1 MEVHHHSHQPKKWK
15 EYISEF
21 LMLFA
26 AVTLGFFAENLREH
40 QIEKHR
46 EIQFLK
52 NIHLDLERDIE
63 QIDNVTSFNVKKQE
77 YGTELAN
84 LYQTGVSSDLPK
96 FYFLVKTLAL
106 RTFFQHSQTGLDQL
120 KNAGGLRLVEDDE
133 IIQQLQMI
141 EIRVANTKGLQES
154 MDLNLTYFR
163 MKTNS
168 VLDAAT
174 VQEMN
179 MHQNLINNKTFYFR
193 RFEMP
198 TSVRPLHL
206 KSTDDI
212 NELVNLGIAPVNST
226 RYINAQ
232 LIELRKECLQLN
244 QLLLKKYGKEFLK
257 TN

>member
-1 MEVHHHSHQPKKWK
+1 MEVHHHSHNPKKWK
-15 EYISEF
+15 EYLSEF

-52 NIHLDLERDIE
+52 NIHLDLERDIKE
-63 QIDNVTSFNVKKQE
+63 IDNVISFNVQKQQ
-77 YGTELAN
+77 YGVDLAK
-84 LYQTGVSSDLPK
+84 LYESDISKDLPK

-106 RTFFQHSQTGLDQL
+106 RTYFQHSTNGIEQL

-141 EIRVANTKGLQES
+141 EIRVANTKSLQES
-154 MDLNLTYFR
+154 MDQTLTYFR
-163 MKTNS
+163 MKTNA

-179 MHQNLINNKTFYFR
+179 MNQKLKNTKTFNFR
-193 RFEMP
+193 RFEVP
-198 TSVRPLHL
+198 KSARPLHL

-212 NELVNLGIAPVNST
+212 NELVNLGIAPVNT
-226 RYINAQ
+226 TKYINGQ
-232 LIELRKECLQLN
+232 LTELRKECVQLN
-244 QLLLKKYGKEFLK
+244 KLLIQKYGEEF
-257 TN
+257 

>member
-1 MEVHHHSHQPKKWK
+1 MEVHHHSHHPKKWK

-52 NIHLDLERDIE
+52 NIHLDLERDIKE
-63 QIDNVTSFNVKKQE
+63 IDNVISFNIQKQQ
-77 YGTELAN
+77 YGADLAK
-84 LYQTGVSSDLPK
+84 LYESGVSKDLPK

-106 RTFFQHSQTGLDQL
+106 RTYFQHSKNGIEQL

-141 EIRVANTKGLQES
+141 EIRVANTESLQES
-154 MDLNLTYFR
+154 MDQTLTYFR
-163 MKTNS
+163 MKTNA

-179 MHQNLINNKTFYFR
+179 INQKLKNTKTFNFR
-193 RFEMP
+193 RFEVP
-198 TSVRPLHL
+198 ASVQPLHL

-212 NELVNLGIAPVNST
+212 NELVNLGIAPVNT
-226 RYINAQ
+226 TKYINGQ
-232 LIELRKECLQLN
+232 LTELRKECVQLN
-244 QLLLKKYGKEFLK
+244 KLLIQKYGEEF
-257 TN
+257 

>member
-1 MEVHHHSHQPKKWK
+1 MEVHHHSHHPKKWK

-52 NIHLDLERDIE
+52 NIHLDLERDINE
-63 QIDNVTSFNVKKQE
+63 IDNVISFNVQKQQ
-77 YGTELAN
+77 YGADLAK
-84 LYQTGVSSDLPK
+84 LYESGVSKDLPK

-106 RTFFQHSQTGLDQL
+106 RTYFQHSKNGIEQL

-141 EIRVANTKGLQES
+141 EIRVANTESLQES
-154 MDLNLTYFR
+154 MDQTLTYFR
-163 MKTNS
+163 MKTNA
-168 VLDAAT
+168 VLDAST

-179 MHQNLINNKTFYFR
+179 INQKLKNTKTFNFR
-193 RFEMP
+193 RFEAP
-198 TSVRPLHL
+198 ISVRPLHL

-212 NELVNLGIAPVNST
+212 NELVNLGIAPVNT
-226 RYINAQ
+226 TKYINSQ
-232 LIELRKECLQLN
+232 LTELRKECVQLN
-244 QLLLKKYGKEFLK
+244 QLLIQKYGEEF
-257 TN
+257 

>member
-1 MEVHHHSHQPKKWK
+1 MEVHHHSHHPKKWK

-52 NIHLDLERDIE
+52 NIHLDLERDIKE
-63 QIDNVTSFNVKKQE
+63 IDNVMSFNINKQQ
-77 YGTELAN
+77 YGVELAK
-84 LYQTGVSSDLPK
+84 LYETGVSKDLPK

-106 RTFFQHSQTGLDQL
+106 RTFFQHSKNGLEQL
-120 KNAGGLRLVEDDE
+120 QNAGGLRLVEDEE
-133 IIQQLQMI
+133 IIQQLQLI
-141 EIRVANTKGLQES
+141 EIRVANTESLQES

-163 MKTNS
+163 IKTNAI
-168 VLDAAT
+168 LDAVT

-179 MHQNLINNKTFYFR
+179 MNQKLKNTKTFNFR
-193 RFEMP
+193 RFEVP
-198 TSVRPLHL
+198 SSVRPLHL

-212 NELVNLGIAPVNST
+212 NELVNLGIAPVNT
-226 RYINAQ
+226 TKYINGQ
-232 LIELRKECLQLN
+232 LVELRKECLQLN
-244 QLLLKKYGKEFLK
+244 KLLIQKYGHEF
-257 TN
+257 

>member
-1 MEVHHHSHQPKKWK
+1 MEVHHQSHHPKKWK

-52 NIHLDLERDIE
+52 NIHLDLERDIKE
-63 QIDNVTSFNVKKQE
+63 IDNVMSFNINKQQ
-77 YGTELAN
+77 YGEELAK
-84 LYQTGVSSDLPK
+84 LYETGVSKDLPK

-106 RTFFQHSQTGLDQL
+106 RTFFQHSKNGLEQL
-120 KNAGGLRLVEDDE
+120 KNAGGLRLVEDEE
-133 IIQQLQMI
+133 IIQQLQLI
-141 EIRVANTKGLQES
+141 EIRVANTESLQES

-163 MKTNS
+163 MKTNAI
-168 VLDAAT
+168 LDAVT

-179 MHQNLINNKTFYFR
+179 MNQKLKNTKTFNFR
-193 RFEMP
+193 RFEVP
-198 TSVRPLHL
+198 SSARPLHL

-212 NELVNLGIAPVNST
+212 NELVNLGIAPVNT
-226 RYINAQ
+226 TKYINGQ
-232 LIELRKECLQLN
+232 LVELRKECLQLN
-244 QLLLKKYGKEFLK
+244 KLLIQKYGEEF
-257 TN
+257 

>member
-1 MEVHHHSHQPKKWK
+1 MEVHHHSHHPKKWK

-52 NIHLDLERDIE
+52 NIHLDLERDIKE
-63 QIDNVTSFNVKKQE
+63 IDNVMSFNINKQQ
-77 YGTELAN
+77 YGEELAK
-84 LYQTGVSSDLPK
+84 LYETGVSKDLPK

-106 RTFFQHSQTGLDQL
+106 RTFFQHSKNGLEQL
-120 KNAGGLRLVEDDE
+120 KNAGGLRLVEDEE
-133 IIQQLQMI
+133 IIQQLQLI
-141 EIRVANTKGLQES
+141 EIRVANTESLQES

-163 MKTNS
+163 MKTNAI
-168 VLDAAT
+168 LDAVT

-179 MHQNLINNKTFYFR
+179 MNQKLKNTKTFNFR
-193 RFEMP
+193 RFEVP
-198 TSVRPLHL
+198 SNVRPLHL

-212 NELVNLGIAPVNST
+212 NELVNLGIAPVNT
-226 RYINAQ
+226 TKYINGQ
-232 LIELRKECLQLN
+232 LVELRKECLQLN
-244 QLLLKKYGKEFLK
+244 KLLIQKYGHEF
-257 TN
+257 

>member
-1 MEVHHHSHQPKKWK
+1 MEVHHHSHHPKKWK

-52 NIHLDLERDIE
+52 NIHLDLERDIKE
-63 QIDNVTSFNVKKQE
+63 IDNVMSFNINKQQ
-77 YGTELAN
+77 YGEELAK
-84 LYQTGVSSDLPK
+84 LYETGVSKDLPK

-106 RTFFQHSQTGLDQL
+106 RTFFQHSKNGLEQL
-120 KNAGGLRLVEDDE
+120 KNAGGLRLVEDEE
-133 IIQQLQMI
+133 IIQQLQLI
-141 EIRVANTKGLQES
+141 EIRVANTESLQES

-163 MKTNS
+163 MKTNAI
-168 VLDAAT
+168 LDAVT

-179 MHQNLINNKTFYFR
+179 MNQKLKNTKTFNFR
-193 RFEMP
+193 RFEVP
-198 TSVRPLHL
+198 SSARPLHL

-212 NELVNLGIAPVNST
+212 NELVNLGIAPVNT
-226 RYINAQ
+226 TKYINGQ
-232 LIELRKECLQLN
+232 LVELRKECLQLN
-244 QLLLKKYGKEFLK
+244 KLLIQKYGEEF
-257 TN
+257 

>member
-1 MEVHHHSHQPKKWK
+1 MEVHHHSHPPKKWK
-15 EYISEF
+15 EYITEF

-46 EIQFLK
+46 EVQFLK

-63 QIDNVTSFNVKKQE
+63 QIDNVTSFNIKKQE
-77 YGTELAN
+77 YGAELAK
-84 LYQTGVSSDLPK
+84 LYQTGVSNDLPK
-96 FYFLVKTLAL
+96 FYFLVKTLAF
-106 RTFFQHSQTGLDQL
+106 RTFFQHSRTGLDQL

-133 IIQQLQMI
+133 IIQRLQLI
-141 EIRVANTKGLQES
+141 EIRVANTEGLQES

-168 VLDAAT
+168 VLDAVT

-179 MHQNLINNKTFYFR
+179 IHQNLINNKTFYFR
-193 RFEMP
+193 RFEVP
-198 TSVRPLHL
+198 TNVRPLHL

-212 NELVNLGIAPVNST
+212 NELINLGISPVNST
-226 RYINAQ
+226 RYVNAQ
-232 LIELRKECLQLN
+232 LIELKKECKQLN
-244 QLLLKKYGKEFLK
+244 KLLIQKYGEQFK
-257 TN
+257 